1 MDFSWQVIVT
11 VFTLGG
17 IGAVVRALVL
27 NILGIVSLFYFPLGV
42 LFINMLACFLGGF
55 IIAMLL
61 PEALNIAF
69 VIGLVGGMGT
79 LSSISSDVLDLYFD
93 KVHRKVALL
102 LGVIYLALTAALG
115 MGCAQGGLSLGEFIR
130 GDVFS
135 DDPLEQARQ
144 MELQRMMQSLEEAQD
159 LGIGEEE
166 LHLHEHNLPTDNTSS
181 ADGSADGSA
190 DSSASDSAEQAID
203 DAGATDAAGAP
214 ATPHQEAL

>member
-27 NILGIVSLFYFPLGV
+27 NILGLVSLFYFPLGV

-55 IIAMLL
+55 IVSMLL

-79 LSSISSDVLDLYFD
+79 LSSVSSDVLDLYFD
-93 KVHRKVALL
+93 KAHRKVALL
-102 LGVIYLALTAALG
+102 LGVLYLVLTAALS
-115 MGCAQGGLSLGEFIR
+115 MACAQGGLSLGEFIR
-130 GDVFS
+130 GDVVS

-144 MELQRMMQSLEEAQD
+144 MELQRLMQSLEEAQD

-166 LHLHEHNLPTDNTSS
+166 LHLHEHRLPTDNTSPADSS
-181 ADGSADGSA
+181 ADG
-190 DSSASDSAEQAID
+190 SASDSAEQAID
-203 DAGATDAAGAP
+203 AADTP

>member
-27 NILGIVSLFYFPLGV
+27 NILGIVS
-42 LFINMLACFLGGF
+42 
-55 IIAMLL
+55 
-61 PEALNIAF
+61 EALNIAF

-144 MELQRMMQSLEEAQD
+144 MELQRMMQSLDEAQD

-166 LHLHEHNLPTDNTSS
+166 LHLHEHNLPTDNTSPADNS
-181 ADGSADGSA
+181 ADG
-190 DSSASDSAEQAID
+190 SASDSAEQAID
-203 DAGATDAAGAP
+203 AASATDAADAP

>member
-55 IIAMLL
+55 IISMLL

-79 LSSISSDVLDLYFD
+79 LSSVSSDVLDLYFD

-102 LGVIYLALTAALG
+102 LGVLYLALTAALS
-115 MGCAQGGLSLGEFIR
+115 MACAQGGLSLGEFIR
-130 GDVFS
+130 GDVVS

-144 MELQRMMQSLEEAQD
+144 MELQRLMQSLEEAQE

-166 LHLHEHNLPTDNTSS
+166 LHLHEHNLPTDNTSPADSS
-181 ADGSADGSA
+181 ADGSV
-190 DSSASDSAEQAID
+190 SDSAEQAID
-203 DAGATDAAGAP
+203 AAVAP
-214 ATPHQEAL
+214 ATPNQEAL

>member
-1 MDFSWQVIVT
+1 MASHRHCLHLRRHWC
-11 VFTLGG
+11 GG
-17 IGAVVRALVL
+17 ACAVVRALVL

-55 IIAMLL
+55 IISMLL

-79 LSSISSDVLDLYFD
+79 LSSVSSDVLDLYFD

-102 LGVIYLALTAALG
+102 LGVLYLALTAALS
-115 MGCAQGGLSLGEFIR
+115 MACAQGGLSLGEFIR
-130 GDVFS
+130 GDVVS

-144 MELQRMMQSLEEAQD
+144 MELQRLMQSLEEAQD

-166 LHLHEHNLPTDNTSS
+166 LHLHEHSLPTENTAP
-181 ADGSADGSA
+181 ADA
-190 DSSASDSAEQAID
+190 SASAEHAA
-203 DAGATDAAGAP
+203 DAANATDAAGTT
-214 ATPHQEAL
+214 ATPNQEAL

>member
-55 IIAMLL
+55 IISMLL

-79 LSSISSDVLDLYFD
+79 LSSVSSDVLDLYFD

-102 LGVIYLALTAALG
+102 LGVLYLAVTAALS

-135 DDPLEQARQ
+135 NDPLEQARQ
-144 MELQRMMQSLEEAQD
+144 MELQRMMQSLEEAQE

-166 LHLHEHNLPTDNTSS
+166 LHLHEHNLPTDNTSPADSS
-181 ADGSADGSA
+181 ADGSV
-190 DSSASDSAEQAID
+190 SDSTEQAID
-203 DAGATDAAGAP
+203 AAVAP
-214 ATPHQEAL
+214 ATPNQEAL

>member
-55 IIAMLL
+55 IISMLL

-79 LSSISSDVLDLYFD
+79 LSSVSSDVLDLYFD

-102 LGVIYLALTAALG
+102 LGVLYLALTAALS

-135 DDPLEQARQ
+135 NDPLEQARQ
-144 MELQRMMQSLEEAQD
+144 MELQRMMQSLEEAQE
-159 LGIGEEE
+159 LGIGEED
-166 LHLHEHNLPTDNTSS
+166 LHLHEHNLPTDNTSPADSS
-181 ADGSADGSA
+181 ADGSV
-190 DSSASDSAEQAID
+190 SDSAEQAID
-203 DAGATDAAGAP
+203 AAVAP
-214 ATPHQEAL
+214 ATPNQEAL

>member
-55 IIAMLL
+55 IISMLL

-79 LSSISSDVLDLYFD
+79 LSSVSSDVLDLYFD

-102 LGVIYLALTAALG
+102 LGVLYLALTAALS
-115 MGCAQGGLSLGEFIR
+115 MACAQGGLSLGEFIR
-130 GDVFS
+130 GDVVS

-144 MELQRMMQSLEEAQD
+144 MELQRLMQSLEEAQD

-166 LHLHEHNLPTDNTSS
+166 LHLHEHSLPTENTAP
-181 ADGSADGSA
+181 ADA
-190 DSSASDSAEQAID
+190 SASAEHAA
-203 DAGATDAAGAP
+203 DAANATDAAGTT
-214 ATPHQEAL
+214 ATPNQEAL

>member
-144 MELQRMMQSLEEAQD
+144 MELQRMMQSLEERR
-159 LGIGEEE
+159 LKI
-166 LHLHEHNLPTDNTSS
+166 
-181 ADGSADGSA
+181 
-190 DSSASDSAEQAID
+190 
-203 DAGATDAAGAP
+203 
-214 ATPHQEAL
+214 

>member
-27 NILGIVSLFYFPLGV
+27 NILGLVSLFYFPLGV

-55 IIAMLL
+55 IVSMLL

-79 LSSISSDVLDLYFD
+79 LSSVSSDVLDLYFD
-93 KVHRKVALL
+93 KAHRKVALL
-102 LGVIYLALTAALG
+102 LGVLYLVLTAALS
-115 MGCAQGGLSLGEFIR
+115 MACAQGGLSLGEFIR
-130 GDVFS
+130 GDVVS

-144 MELQRMMQSLEEAQD
+144 MELQRLMQSLEEAQD

-166 LHLHEHNLPTDNTSS
+166 LHLHEHSLPTDNTSPADSS
-181 ADGSADGSA
+181 ADG
-190 DSSASDSAEQAID
+190 SASDSAEQAID
-203 DAGATDAAGAP
+203 AADTP